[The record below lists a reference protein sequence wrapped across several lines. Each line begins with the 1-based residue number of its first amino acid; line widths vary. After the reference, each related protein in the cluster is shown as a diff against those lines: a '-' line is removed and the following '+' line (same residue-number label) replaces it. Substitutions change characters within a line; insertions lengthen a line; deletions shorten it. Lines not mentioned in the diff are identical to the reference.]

1 MESVAFVAKD
11 DQCSAD
17 LLLGNDTIS
26 QFADKVSIDYKV
38 REITFDQE
46 IIPIVT
52 LGDPNSCEFSAPVY
66 LLSHTTLKPYTD
78 NVVMGSIRTSFPN
91 KWEFLAQD
99 DPMVSLPYGIAIGKE
114 YDENGHLKKWLE
126 KEFQERFR
134 TRADCFEKQ
143 YNTTDVLWYKNGMVR
158 FQLHCTRTSLKG
170 MKQMIALDTHS
181 LESLRVNNVLAN
193 IPEFSETFNCAP
205 GTRMN
210 PEKRCSM
217 GACRSQAS
225 QYVHGFRHWTDPNKV
240 TISENRQIQVLYKKI
255 ERRQTARAE
264 GEGQEGKSK
273 EKTGQTVQ
281 KFNALGIL
289 CCLTYSTVCIVVVAA
304 V

>member
-1 MESVAFVAKD
+1 MQDFNNEKAFFIAYATVGKFLYHNEVANSRLIG
-11 DQCSAD
+11 CS
-17 LLLGNDTIS
+17 LI
-26 QFADKVSIDYKV
+26 
-38 REITFDQE
+38 
-46 IIPIVT
+46 
-52 LGDPNSCEFSAPVY
+52 
-66 LLSHTTLKPYTD
+66 
-78 NVVMGSIRTSFPN
+78 
-91 KWEFLAQD
+91 
-99 DPMVSLPYGIAIGKE
+99 
-114 YDENGHLKKWLE
+114 
-126 KEFQERFR
+126 
-134 TRADCFEKQ
+134 
-143 YNTTDVLWYKNGMVR
+143 YNTR